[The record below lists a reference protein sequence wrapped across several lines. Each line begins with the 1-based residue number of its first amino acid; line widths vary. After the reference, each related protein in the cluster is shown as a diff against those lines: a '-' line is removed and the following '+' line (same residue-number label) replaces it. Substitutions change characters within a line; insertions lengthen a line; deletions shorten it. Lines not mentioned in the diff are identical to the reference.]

1 MTAADFNNLFRL
13 PRPFDLSDVDIPP
26 GLRIGMLGPH
36 PDDFD
41 AIAWTMRV
49 FRDRGSQLDLAVVT
63 DGASGVDDA
72 FLPGASPE
80 RRGLIRNDEQ
90 RASLRYFGLPEE
102 HFTFLHLREDETGHP
117 VVDSANVDR
126 IRTFLLGTLPQIVFL
141 PHGNDTNPGHRR
153 TYEMFRMV
161 VREERM
167 TVGGFL
173 IRDPKTVHMRIDCYT
188 GYDEDGS
195 RWKSAMLLHHR
206 SQHERNLRTRQ
217 HGFDERILR
226 VNRQAAA
233 ELGLPLPYAETFQ
246 ISWFDGGIERPGGPR
261 G

>member
-1 MTAADFNNLFRL
+1 MTEADVSNLFRL
-13 PRPFDLSDVDIPP
+13 PRPLDLSKVDIPS

-49 FRDRGSQLDLAVVT
+49 LRERGGQIDLAVVT

-72 FLPGASPE
+72 FLPGATQE
-80 RRGLIRNDEQ
+80 RRGLIRDDEQ

-126 IRTFLLGTLPQIVFL
+126 IRTFLRMTLPQIVFL

-167 TVGGFL
+167 TLGSFL

-188 GYDEDGS
+188 GYDDEGA
-195 RWKSAMLLHHR
+195 RWKSTMLLHHR

-246 ISWFDGGIERPGGPR
+246 MLWFERGIEASGGIHG
-261 G
+261 